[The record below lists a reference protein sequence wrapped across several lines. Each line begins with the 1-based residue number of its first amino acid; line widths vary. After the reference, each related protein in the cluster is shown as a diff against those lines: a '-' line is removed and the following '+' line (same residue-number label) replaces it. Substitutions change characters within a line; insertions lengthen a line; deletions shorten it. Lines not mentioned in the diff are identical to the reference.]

1 MTSKIVVNN
10 IETDT
15 GISSVTLL
23 SHVAGHDSTQNISG
37 INSVTANSFHGTVHG
52 SGANLTSLPAAQLT
66 GTVAD
71 ARFPATLPAASGAN
85 LTNLP
90 AANLTGTLPAISGAN
105 LTGISAGI
113 SALNVWYLTTSFTGN
128 ADPVQNWA
136 KYDLKGN
143 TSGFGSDMTQSS
155 GIWTFPSTGFWQ
167 VHCQAYAYGNTSTAS
182 YSIHTV
188 ISTNSGASYETNPRR
203 SFSNVPNINGYWY
216 TQNENTFYYDVTN
229 TSTTRI
235 KVIVDGSPPN
245 IDTGGTFVRFIRLAD
260 T

>member
-1 MTSKIVVNN
+1 MASNLRV
-10 IETDT
+10 DT
-15 GISSVTLL
+15 ILPSSGTTLGIGT
-23 SHVAGHDSTQNISG
+23 ASG
-37 INSVTANSFHGTVHG
+37 TINFLGNSQINTTGVITATTFSG
-52 SGANLTSLPAAQLT
+52 SGANLTNLPAANLT
-66 GTVAD
+66 GT
-71 ARFPATLPAASGAN
+71 LPSISGAN